1 VFEQV
6 KIISRIFY
14 KTLNLESKATLSLRG
29 KLNKSKASQNSKE
42 AEKSKND
49 RARSTVK
56 NSKTS
61 KKGTPL
67 KESRTK
73 SKRLSKIKITN
84 IFSYITNFC

>member
-1 VFEQV
+1 LYKP

-14 KTLNLESKATLSLRG
+14 KNLNLESKTTLSLRG

-49 RARSTVK
+49 RGRSTVK
-56 NSKTS
+56 NPKTS

-67 KESRTK
+67 KQNRTK
-73 SKRLSKIKITN
+73 SKRSSKTKIPIYFPT
-84 IFSYITNFC
+84 